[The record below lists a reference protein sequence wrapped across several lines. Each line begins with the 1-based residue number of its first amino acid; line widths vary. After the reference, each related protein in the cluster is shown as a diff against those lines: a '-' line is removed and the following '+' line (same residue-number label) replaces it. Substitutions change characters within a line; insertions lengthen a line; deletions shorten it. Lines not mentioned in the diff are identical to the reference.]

1 MLSQGFT
8 ASSENSSEY
17 RAVLARFDL
26 TCWMP
31 ATEDPNP
38 WLMAQ
43 LSRTITII
51 GIDTDGATVNG
62 NPFYTKTYTISYGT
76 NGVDFTEYLE
86 NGEVKVSG
94 LH

>member
-1 MLSQGFT
+1 
-8 ASSENSSEY
+8 
-17 RAVLARFDL
+17 
-26 TCWMP
+26 
-31 ATEDPNP
+31 
-38 WLMAQ
+38 MAQ